1 VSVTSDVL
9 IESLR
14 RYQEANLE
22 ETYDETLSVVVDR
35 VRAAGHLTK
44 ADIGSLVL
52 WKRISAQTRWAK
64 KLGNTPDS
72 DVRKATGSAFDVA
85 NDRSRPTA
93 EAGQSARWALNGLP
107 GMSPRSEGALAS
119 SVLVACAP
127 ERMAVWDRRVKAAM
141 ELIGM
146 PIKAGPRYYGRYL
159 ERVAQLQAMMASER
173 AGIPTSRHVDLALW
187 RLPDEK
193 DLVARLV

>member
-1 VSVTSDVL
+1 VL
-9 IESLR
+9 IESLG
-14 RYQEANLE
+14 RYQEANLR

-35 VRAAGHLTK
+35 VLAAGHLTK

-52 WKRISAQTRWAK
+52 WKRISAQTRCPK
-64 KLGNTPDS
+64 DLGNTPDS
-72 DVRKATGSAFDVA
+72 EVRKATGSAFELA
-85 NDRSRPTA
+85 NDRSRPAA
-93 EAGQSARWALNGLP
+93 EVGQGARWALNGLP

-127 ERMAVWDRRVKAAM
+127 ERMAVWDRRVKAAL

-159 ERVAQLQAMMASER
+159 ERVAELQATMASETDDTFS
-173 AGIPTSRHVDLALW
+173 PRHVDLALW
-187 RLPDEK
+187 RLPEEK
-193 DLVARLV
+193 DLLARLG